1 MLGYSNSDTLG
12 SLNGM
17 MAAIG
22 MPTVE
27 EIIDDTFNNPDN
39 YTTYVKAITFKGKN
53 RTFKNKVKRK
63 RVLHKDIELDTF
75 KITINSMARW
85 M

>member
-1 MLGYSNSDTLG
+1 MLKDTGPSIMG

-22 MPTVE
+22 MPSVE
-27 EIIDDTFNNPDN
+27 ELMDEMLGNPDN

-63 RVLHKDIELDTF
+63 RVLHKSIELDSF
-75 KITINSMARW
+75 KMSINSISRW
-85 M
+85 I

>member
-27 EIIDDTFNNPDN
+27 EILKTLCLNV
-39 YTTYVKAITFKGKN
+39 YVYDKKPLIITGL
-53 RTFKNKVKRK
+53 RLVA
-63 RVLHKDIELDTF
+63 LCHQ
-75 KITINSMARW
+75 SC
-85 M
+85 